1 MHRLTMESMR
11 KEIGK
16 QDASIVKVEM
26 TDEECEEW
34 GMQVDRVRI
43 EIIERLY
50 DSSCGATIFQL
61 LYGRD

>member
-1 MHRLTMESMR
+1 MESMR

-43 EIIERLY
+43 EIIERL
-50 DSSCGATIFQL
+50 
-61 LYGRD
+61 